1 MIDPVSSSGS
11 LPTRPAVQPVERE
24 ASAAVSRRT
33 VRDTVE
39 IGDSGNKRVNLAR
52 SGELAAALPDAATDR
67 KAFDAA
73 LAAAQED
80 VQRITKLFGTVLS
93 ELQAGPSA
101 TQASV
106 EDDTTTLP
114 EGGEEVINF
123 DRTKGL
129 ISRIESGALD
139 GGEFVRTL
147 EQASR
152 DTRRM
157 AELFSE
163 TLKAAFPHDYRI

>member
-1 MIDPVSSSGS
+1 MS
-11 LPTRPAVQPVERE
+11 LPNRPAQQPVERE
-24 ASAAVSRRT
+24 ASQPDSRRA

-52 SGELAAALPDAATDR
+52 ASELAAALPDAGTDR

-93 ELQAGPSA
+93 ELQAGPGQ
-101 TQASV
+101 TQANV
-106 EDDTTTLP
+106 EDDTTTLS

-123 DRTKGL
+123 DRTKSL
-129 ISRIESGALD
+129 ISRIEAGGLD
-139 GGEFVRTL
+139 GGEFVRAI
-147 EQASR
+147 EQASK

-163 TLKAAFPHDYRI
+163 TLKAAFPHDYRV